1 MERTPGG
8 REAEPAALVSA
19 LLCLPSSPAIQS
31 DSASRKLL
39 EKEKTEG
46 EREARQ
52 SALMGKCWGQ
62 RAESTEVGRG
72 GEEGEKAQPGPDRLR
87 EWDGERGRAQVTGN
101 R

>member
-1 MERTPGG
+1 MERTVGG

-19 LLCLPSSPAIQS
+19 LPCLPSSPALQS

-52 SALMGKCWGQ
+52 SAGAKGQ
-62 RAESTEVGRG
+62 RALRWGAGKVREPSLGQTDLESGTEREAV
-72 GEEGEKAQPGPDRLR
+72 LR
-87 EWDGERGRAQVTGN
+87 
-101 R
+101 

>member
-19 LLCLPSSPAIQS
+19 LPCLPSSLALQS
-31 DSASRKLL
+31 DSVSRKLL

-72 GEEGEKAQPGPDRLR
+72 GGEVREPSRGQTDLESGREREAGLR
-87 EWDGERGRAQVTGN
+87 
-101 R
+101 